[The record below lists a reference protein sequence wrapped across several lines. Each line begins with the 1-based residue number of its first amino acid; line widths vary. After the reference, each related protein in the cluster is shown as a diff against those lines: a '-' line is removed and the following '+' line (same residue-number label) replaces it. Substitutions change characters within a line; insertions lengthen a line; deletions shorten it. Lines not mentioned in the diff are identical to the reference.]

1 MAAYKLI
8 SADSHIVEPPDMYA
22 TRIEPK
28 FRDRAPK
35 MERRKT
41 EAGREY
47 DAWMIDG
54 VQVGTLGA
62 VMQAGQRFEDP
73 SQIDFLGIWED
84 VRKGGYDAH
93 AMIAENEED
102 GVWGSC
108 LQPSQGL
115 FWYRVPDSALLTEIC
130 RVYNDWITDFCKPYP
145 ERLKGIAMLNV
156 DDVEEGCRELERIKK
171 LGLVGAFIPVSPL
184 PDKPYRDPS
193 YDRLWATA
201 QDHDM
206 PLLMHIA
213 TNRSGV
219 PGCEF
224 TMNVGELTGAGRST
238 TDHWVRYS
246 LSAMVFAG
254 VFDRFPKLKVG
265 SVEHETAWIPHWLK
279 QMDFTY
285 RERPVFTKGWKSQSG
300 MLPSDYWQR
309 NMFVEFMEDDLGVE
323 LRKYIG
329 VDNMLWGSDFP
340 HAEIDLAAIEAV
352 PRPDLRGRPR
362 GGPAQNHRR
371 QRRQAVRLP
380 PQLASQ
386 PTRTYP
392 KKHLRCLARP
402 CAGHPRQAAA
412 ARQRILDGRDK
423 PGHDCN

>member
-8 SADSHIVEPPDMYA
+8 SADSHIVEPPDMYTA
-22 TRIEPK
+22 RMEPK

-41 EAGREY
+41 PTGREY

-54 VQVGTLGA
+54 MQVGTLGA

-84 VRKGGYDAH
+84 VRKGAYDPD

-115 FWYRVPDSALLTEIC
+115 FWYRIPDSALLSEIC
-130 RVYNDWITDFCKPYP
+130 RIYNDWIADFCKPYP
-145 ERLKGIAMLNV
+145 ERLKAIAMLNV
-156 DDVEEGCRELERIKK
+156 DDVDEGCRELERTKK
-171 LGLVGAFIPVSPL
+171 LGMVGAFIPVSPL
-184 PDKPYRDPS
+184 PERPYRDPV

-213 TNRSGV
+213 TNRAGV

-224 TMNVGELTGAGRST
+224 TMNIGELTGAGRST

-246 LSAMVFAG
+246 LGAMLFAG
-254 VFDRFPKLKVG
+254 VFDRYPRLKVG

-285 RERPVFTKGWKSQSG
+285 RERPVFTKGWKSAEA
-300 MLPSDYWQR
+300 MLPSDYWRR
-309 NMFVEFMEDDLGVE
+309 NMFVEFMEDDLGIE
-323 LRKYIG
+323 LRQHIG
-329 VDNMLWGSDFP
+329 VENMLWGSDFP
-340 HAEIDLAAIEAV
+340 HAESTWPQSKQFLDRIFAGVPEEDRRKITSDNAAKMFGF
-352 PRPDLRGRPR
+352 RP
-362 GGPAQNHRR
+362 N
-371 QRRQAVRLP
+371 
-380 PQLASQ
+380 
-386 PTRTYP
+386 
-392 KKHLRCLARP
+392 
-402 CAGHPRQAAA
+402 
-412 ARQRILDGRDK
+412 
-423 PGHDCN
+423 

>member
-1 MAAYKLI
+1 MAEYKLI
-8 SADSHIVEPPDMYA
+8 SADSHIVEPPDMY
-22 TRIEPK
+22 TGRIDPK

-41 EAGREY
+41 ESGREY
-47 DAWMIDG
+47 DAWMING
-54 VQVGTLGA
+54 TQVGTLGA

-73 SQIDFLGIWED
+73 SQIDFLGVWED

-93 AMIAENEED
+93 SMIVENEED

-115 FWYRVPDSALLTEIC
+115 FWYRLPDSELLTEIC

-156 DDVEEGCRELERIKK
+156 DDVEEGCRELERAKK
-171 LGLVGAFIPVSPL
+171 LGLVGAFIPVSPV
-184 PDKPYRDPS
+184 PDKPYRDPV

-201 QDHDM
+201 QANEM

-213 TNRSGV
+213 TNRAGV

-254 VFDRFPKLKVG
+254 VFDRFPRLKVG

-300 MLPSDYWQR
+300 MLPSDYWRR

-323 LRKYIG
+323 LRQHIG

-340 HAEIDLAAIEAV
+340 HAESTWPKSQQFLDRIFDGVPEADRRKITADNAAKLFGF
-352 PRPDLRGRPR
+352 RP
-362 GGPAQNHRR
+362 N
-371 QRRQAVRLP
+371 
-380 PQLASQ
+380 
-386 PTRTYP
+386 
-392 KKHLRCLARP
+392 
-402 CAGHPRQAAA
+402 
-412 ARQRILDGRDK
+412 
-423 PGHDCN
+423 